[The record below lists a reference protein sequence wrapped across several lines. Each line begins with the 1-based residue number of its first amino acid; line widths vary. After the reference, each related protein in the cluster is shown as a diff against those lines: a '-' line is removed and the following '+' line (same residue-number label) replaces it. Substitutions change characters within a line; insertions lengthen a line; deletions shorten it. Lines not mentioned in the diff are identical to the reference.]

1 MTCTYSCNPL
11 GVMVGRACIN
21 HPYMWI
27 NTDRDIYNDTHQVT
41 LSRGDIIE
49 KYISYLESVELIEKD
64 WGKGKGQG
72 VEGLEKSP
80 VRALLAPVY
89 NLFNGEEY
97 CERFRRDLQKMS
109 TRCVTSSLILKA
121 AVHNIPHEALHGR
134 RGEYRDQEDIVTY
147 DKMKKSTGRMKITIS

>member
-1 MTCTYSCNPL
+1 M
-11 GVMVGRACIN
+11 GRACVN

-27 NTDRDIYNDTHQVT
+27 NTDRDIYNDTNQVT

-49 KYISYLESVELIEKD
+49 KYTAYLESVELLEKD
-64 WGKGKGQG
+64 SGKYQG
-72 VEGLEKSP
+72 GAEKTP
-80 VRALLAPVY
+80 LRALLAPVY

-97 CERFRRDLQKMS
+97 CEQFRRDLHKMS
-109 TRCVTSSLILKA
+109 TRCVTPSIILKA
-121 AVHNIPHEALHGR
+121 AVHRMPYETLHGR

>member
-1 MTCTYSCNPL
+1 
-11 GVMVGRACIN
+11 MVGRACIN

-27 NTDRDIYNDTHQVT
+27 NTDRDIYSDTHQVT

-49 KYISYLESVELIEKD
+49 RYISYLESVELHEKD
-64 WGKGKGQG
+64 WGKGKGTDTG
-72 VEGLEKSP
+72 TGLGLGTEGPEKTP
-80 VRALLAPVY
+80 PRALLAPVY

-97 CERFRRDLQKMS
+97 CDRFRRDLHKMS

-121 AVHNIPHEALHGR
+121 AVRNIPQDALHGR